1 MCGYP
6 GDREAALVAYLY
18 DETTPEE
25 RAAFDA
31 HLASCAQCRTELA
44 AFAGVRQQLAHWSP
58 PTFVAPSHA
67 AAAFPAAPTRRR
79 FSWREMPAWT
89 QVAAAMLVLG
99 VSAGIANLEVHYDA
113 QAGLDIRTGWQRA
126 PQNSANAL
134 NPLNSLNPLNPVNS
148 VNPVNPSSAPWRA
161 DLTALEQQLRRE
173 MHAAPAADS
182 PTLVRASSSND
193 VELNRRFKALVDESE
208 KRQQRELALRVT
220 ALMQDL
226 NAQRQTD
233 LRKIDQTLGLIQDRT
248 GVEVLRNRQMI
259 DYYLQRVS
267 QRP

>member
-1 MCGYP
+1 
-6 GDREAALVAYLY
+6 V
-18 DETTPEE
+18 
-25 RAAFDA
+25 
-31 HLASCAQCRTELA
+31 
-44 AFAGVRQQLAHWSP
+44 
-58 PTFVAPSHA
+58 
-67 AAAFPAAPTRRR
+67 
-79 FSWREMPAWT
+79 
-89 QVAAAMLVLG
+89 
-99 VSAGIANLEVHYDA
+99 
-113 QAGLDIRTGWQRA
+113 
-126 PQNSANAL
+126 
-134 NPLNSLNPLNPVNS
+134 NPVNSLNPLNPL
-148 VNPVNPSSAPWRA
+148 NPSNPRSAPWRA

-173 MHAAPAADS
+173 MHAAPAADG
-182 PTLVRASSSND
+182 PAFVRASSSND
-193 VELNRRFKALVDESE
+193 AELARRFKALVDESE